1 MRQVSITRNR
11 SFVGCAVK
19 LKVYVEDAAAE
30 EITIQN
36 VPCRKLGTLKNGE
49 TATFE
54 VPVQEVRIFVI
65 ADKLSKD
72 ICCDV
77 YRLSAGE
84 DAVSLSG
91 KCRFSLATQNAF
103 RFDNNN
109 TQEAQALLKKNKKKG
124 TAVFVCCI
132 LLGVVIGLVSSGI
145 FFPAAPKTFVTP
157 EMTIT
162 LTDDFTEGEYEP
174 FVHMFSSRNLSVM
187 TLKETFESAPGIES
201 YSKKEYAQ
209 LFAQANN
216 LDSVPTVREGTV
228 SFTYSQT
235 DDAGTKHCYAAYVYK
250 TKDAFWVVQFGT
262 TAADF
267 EAQQENIDTYA
278 KSISFS

>member
-109 TQEAQALLKKNKKKG
+109 TQEAQTLLNKEQEKRNRRLRLLHSFGRCHRSCLQRHFLSGCPKNLCDPG
-124 TAVFVCCI
+124 
-132 LLGVVIGLVSSGI
+132 
-145 FFPAAPKTFVTP
+145 
-157 EMTIT
+157 
-162 LTDDFTEGEYEP
+162 DDHHPNG
-174 FVHMFSSRNLSVM
+174 
-187 TLKETFESAPGIES
+187 
-201 YSKKEYAQ
+201 
-209 LFAQANN
+209 
-216 LDSVPTVREGTV
+216 
-228 SFTYSQT
+228 
-235 DDAGTKHCYAAYVYK
+235 
-250 TKDAFWVVQFGT
+250 
-262 TAADF
+262 
-267 EAQQENIDTYA
+267 
-278 KSISFS
+278 